1 MLDSATSSVL
11 IFFGVLIFLRL
22 YLSIHKCAQR
32 TGVKCSSN
40 LQGLNSR
47 VFSIDRVLNEIEKPI
62 QFSSQQLR
70 IATDNFSHF
79 VGAGG
84 FGAVYKG
91 NLSMGIIVAVKVFNG
106 GSDKK
111 IEDQFLAEVNSI
123 GRINHIN
130 LVKLY
135 RFCFDRDL
143 RALVYEYIAVGTAK
157 GIEYLHEDCQ
167 QRIIHYDIKPEN
179 ILLDVKFCPKI
190 ADFGL
195 AKLCNREKTHVT
207 LTGGRGTPG
216 YAAPELWMPFPVT
229 HKSDVYSS
237 GMLLFEILGRR
248 RNMDVNLPEKEDKEK
263 ALRMAMA
270 ALWRVQYKPEARPAI
285 NVVVKMLEGGV
296 EIHTPELRFQPQ
308 RILFQT

>member
-11 IFFGVLIFLRL
+11 IFFGELFPLITAAFLLPLSLIQIPVHIILKYSESAGVLIFLRL

-143 RALVYEYIAVGTAK
+143 RALVYEYV
-157 GIEYLHEDCQ
+157 EDSS
-167 QRIIHYDIKPEN
+167 
-179 ILLDVKFCPKI
+179 LDRRLFTEK
-190 ADFGL
+190 
-195 AKLCNREKTHVT
+195 KL
-207 LTGGRGTPG
+207 
-216 YAAPELWMPFPVT
+216 
-229 HKSDVYSS
+229 
-237 GMLLFEILGRR
+237 
-248 RNMDVNLPEKEDKEK
+248 
-263 ALRMAMA
+263 
-270 ALWRVQYKPEARPAI
+270 
-285 NVVVKMLEGGV
+285 
-296 EIHTPELRFQPQ
+296 
-308 RILFQT
+308 